1 MNRNKW
7 IVNLCLGF
15 VKLTG
20 ILPAWLFLKP
30 RVYRVGGARRRLS
43 KPCMLVS
50 NHKSLLDFVLYL
62 LVFPFRTI
70 RFLMAEV
77 LFNKSKLFGWFLGA
91 IGGIRVDRDSFDFG
105 FVADAIE
112 VMDQGG
118 IVGIFPEGR
127 LPIGG
132 KPWPFTVSTAF
143 IATRA
148 PEVPIVPVYTDGNY
162 GLFKRATVVI
172 GEAFFLADYQQDGLD
187 EQAQLAHLTAVL
199 EKKVYALK
207 DEADKRMKHHADK

>member
-1 MNRNKW
+1 MNRKKW
-7 IVNLCLGF
+7 MVNLVLGF

-20 ILPAWLFLKP
+20 ILPALLFLKP
-30 RVYRVGGARRRLS
+30 RIKRVGNAKRRLPA
-43 KPCMLVS
+43 PCILVS

-62 LVFPFRTI
+62 MIFPFRTI

-91 IGGIRVDRDSFDFG
+91 IGGIRVDRDTFDFG

-112 VMDQGG
+112 VLDRGG
-118 IVGIFPEGR
+118 TVGIFPEGR

-143 IATRA
+143 IAMGA
-148 PEVPIVPVYTDGNY
+148 PDVPIVPIYTDGNY
-162 GLFKRATVVI
+162 GLFKRTTVVI
-172 GEAFFLADYQQDGLD
+172 GEPMFLADFRQEGLD
-187 EQAQLAHLTAVL
+187 DQAQLEHLTKVL
-199 EKKVYALK
+199 EQTVYALK
-207 DEADKRMKHHADK
+207 DAE